1 MEYKVASKIN
11 KKNKSKG
18 SLATRSENESV
29 IDSIY
34 TACEIELV
42 INTVYTDSG
51 SGLVINLDNT
61 YKLLCNPSNSILRI
75 THLNKILIILIR
87 IDKFKKFTIKTLLRS
102 SSPLVRYVCTYLYC
116 SWFSFSALS
125 IMVLLSERKVPS

>member
-1 MEYKVASKIN
+1 MVFVLLGLAKNTQMEYKVASKIN

-61 YKLLCNPSNSILRI
+61 YKHYYATLQ
-75 THLNKILIILIR
+75 IR
-87 IDKFKKFTIKTLLRS
+87 
-102 SSPLVRYVCTYLYC
+102 YY
-116 SWFSFSALS
+116 
-125 IMVLLSERKVPS
+125 VLLI